1 MTFDALTLDGL
12 QRILADVHEREN
24 EAWRKIN
31 AELRKT
37 LENRTLDFVSKI
49 ESAHQSAAKS
59 ELHFGGDGI

>member
-31 AELRKT
+31 AELRKV
-37 LENRTLDFVSKI
+37 LGADPPSPKLRRTEANI
-49 ESAHQSAAKS
+49 
-59 ELHFGGDGI
+59 GGDWI

>member
-31 AELRKT
+31 AELRKG
-37 LENRTLDFVSKI
+37 LLKG
-49 ESAHQSAAKS
+49 
-59 ELHFGGDGI
+59 ELSRIPLQLPRPNTGGDGI